1 MNGWMVVLAF
11 GIGWLIAQSWKTI
24 AGFVEMRKSPKKMN
38 WREFVSYVTRSGG
51 MPSGHSA
58 SMMAATT
65 YIGLTAGFN
74 TELFALALVTTL
86 IVLYD
91 ATHVRYAVGKQGEVL
106 NEILQKEGK
115 KPLKV
120 VEGHTLVQVAVGVMI
135 GIVTGVVMGV
145 IVKA

>member
-1 MNGWMVVLAF
+1 MNGWMVILAF
-11 GIGWLIAQSWKTI
+11 GIGWVIAQSWKTI
-24 AGFVEMRKSPKKMN
+24 AGFVKMRKNPKRMN
-38 WREFVSYVTRSGG
+38 WREFISYVTRSGG

-58 SMMAATT
+58 SMTAATT
-65 YIGLTAGFN
+65 LIGLTAGFN
-74 TELFALALVTTL
+74 TEIFALALVTTL

-91 ATHVRYAVGKQGEVL
+91 ATHVRYAVGKQGEAL

-120 VEGHTLVQVAVGVMI
+120 VEGHTLAQVAVGVMI
-135 GIVTGVVMGV
+135 GIVTGVVMGA